1 MERKTMTKA
10 ILTVDD
16 SPSLRLLLRA
26 ALTDGGHLVAEA
38 EDGVAALE
46 WLASNEPRLVI
57 TDITMPRLDGL
68 SLIEQ
73 LRARADMRDIPILV
87 LTTES
92 APECKARARAAGATG
107 WIGKP
112 FDPAKLN
119 SAIRLVTH

>member
-1 MERKTMTKA
+1 MTKA

-26 ALTDGGHLVAEA
+26 ALVEAGHKVAEA

-46 WLASNEPRLVI
+46 WLASNRAHLVI

-68 SLIEQ
+68 GLIEE
-73 LRARADMRDIPILV
+73 LRARDDMRDVPILV

-92 APECKARARAAGATG
+92 APDCKARARAAGATG

-112 FDPAKLN
+112 FDPQKLA